1 MIASLSDLFLS
12 GLVNG
17 WAEGALMIVLKATL
31 LLLLGGVVAV
41 GLRRASAAE
50 RHLVWTLVI
59 GTVLALPALSLLL
72 PQWSVPLPKVELRS
86 ENAAPAWRPVGGVVI
101 GASDIG
107 LDPAVPIASPHVSA
121 TPVRETALPQRGVVP
136 ARTSTLGRG
145 SFDASSATPP
155 TAPSRAPSGFG
166 FPESWLLGMWGAGMV
181 LLIGRLLVGRI
192 GVRRLAAHAHPV
204 TDPAWTV
211 LVSNLRRELGLRRPV
226 RLLASEQATMP
237 MTWGWLRPTVL
248 LPVDA
253 DRWSVERRQVVLL
266 HELAH
271 VKRADCLT
279 QTLTQL
285 ACALYWPHPGVWWAA
300 RRQRAERERA
310 CDDQVLDVGVA
321 PSDYADHLIEVARA
335 FRSPRLTEAAAVSMA
350 RPSQLEGRVLAILD
364 AGRRRRSSSRD
375 TGLLFGLLAICL
387 ILPLSAMRPGAQPPS
402 APVELPPALAASPA
416 FPLEE
421 NSRQDFEWS
430 DVVEPGQTV
439 RIKGVN
445 GGIRA
450 ELTGGREVEV
460 FADKRE
466 GRRGDADD
474 VRIEAVED
482 EDGVTF
488 CAIYPSRDRAN
499 RCEADDD
506 WNVDVQSNDTQVEW
520 TVRLPAGVHFTG
532 RTINGEIDAEAGAN
546 VSAHTVNGDVAV
558 RAHGSAE
565 AITVNGS
572 VEAAMGTADRTDDLR
587 FETVNG
593 SITLLLPENAG
604 AEIEA
609 YTLNGEIDTDWPL
622 EIERGRWVGR
632 SAEGVIGGGG
642 PELSLKTVNGSIRLR
657 RDSDAGGWI
666 MEDADHSEWTR
677 ADWEEHPENEPVEV
691 EEYSDESE
699 PLVVMEDQD
708 GYAYLTGDERERRRS
723 VEQLARNA
731 PPHAAAEALERIAFG
746 DPSERVQ
753 REATE
758 ALGGILECRREAC
771 AEAAPEVCR
780 ILEQIAR
787 EHPRRSI
794 RAQAREELKEYGRA
808 RTVIV
813 LDGSEPLQDRELAS
827 AAALRSRQE
836 STKTKKEPPIQIDLD
851 LGEAE
856 MNQLIGRSVAAG
868 LHAAEAALEA
878 ADFGRA
884 VAELTSAAT
893 VEALT
898 TAAEMTDDPEL
909 RRELRRAG
917 VEVRKELARQGAH
930 SHPHPHP

>member
-86 ENAAPAWRPVGGVVI
+86 EDAAPAWRPVGGVVI

-107 LDPAVPIASPHVSA
+107 LDPAVSITPAPVSA
-121 TPVRETALPQRGVVP
+121 APVREPAALQRGVVQTR
-136 ARTSTLGRG
+136 AATLGRG

-155 TAPSRAPSGFG
+155 AAPSRASSGFG
-166 FPESWLLGMWGAGMV
+166 FPERWLLGMWGAGMM
-181 LLIGRLLVGRI
+181 LLVGRLLVGRI
-192 GVRRLAAHAHPV
+192 GVRRLAAHAHAV

-248 LPVDA
+248 LPADA
-253 DRWSVERRQVVLL
+253 EEWSLERRQVVLL

-310 CDDQVLDVGVA
+310 CDDQVLDIGVA

-335 FRSPRLTEAAAVSMA
+335 FRSPRLAEAAAVSMA

-364 AGRRRRSSSRD
+364 VRRCRRGSSRD

-421 NSRQDFEWS
+421 ITRQDFEWS
-430 DVVEPGQTV
+430 EVVEPGQTV

-466 GRRGDADD
+466 ERRGDAED
-474 VRIEAVED
+474 VRIEVVED

-488 CAIYPSRDRAN
+488 CALYPSRDRSN

-506 WNVDVQSNDTQVEW
+506 WNVDVQNNDTRVEW
-520 TVRLPAGVHFTG
+520 TVQLPAGVHFTG
-532 RTINGEIDAEAGAN
+532 RTINGEINAEGGAD
-546 VSAHTVNGDVAV
+546 VRAYTVNGDVAV

-572 VEAAMGTADRTDDLR
+572 VEAAMGAADRADDLR
-587 FETVNG
+587 LETVNG

-622 EIERGRWVGR
+622 DIERGRWVGR

-666 MEDADHSEWTR
+666 MEEPDRSEWSR
-677 ADWEEHPENEPVEV
+677 SEWEEHSENEPVEV
-691 EEYSDESE
+691 EEHPDGSE
-699 PLVVMEDQD
+699 PLVVMEDED
-708 GYAYLTGDERERRRS
+708 GYAYLTGNERERRRS

-771 AEAAPEVCR
+771 AEAALEVCR
-780 ILEQIAR
+780 ILERIAR
-787 EHPRRSI
+787 EHPRRQV
-794 RAQAREELKEYGRA
+794 RAQARKELEEYDGV

-813 LDGSEPLQDRELAS
+813 RGDSEPHPDRELAR
-827 AAALRSRQE
+827 AAALRTKEE
-836 STKTKKEPPIQIDLD
+836 STQTKKGSSIRVDLD
-851 LGEAE
+851 LDEAE

-884 VAELTSAAT
+884 VAELTGAAT
-893 VEALT
+893 LEALAAT
-898 TAAEMTDDPEL
+898 AEMTDDPEL
-909 RRELRRAG
+909 RRELRRARL
-917 VEVRKELARQGAH
+917 EVREELARQAAR
-930 SHPHPHP
+930 PHPHP